1 MTLPNTLSLRLLW
14 IGLSAALLV
23 CAPGCEQVVDLEGA
37 EHEPKLVL
45 QSRFVPGQPWKV
57 EVSHSRGAFE
67 PGDVLESSYTVT
79 DATVEIYQADTKL
92 GKLELDSLD
101 RYSSPA
107 LTPEPQTPYT
117 VRVSAPELGTVEATD
132 QAPALPP
139 ARVSLLSIEN
149 AENAHYDRIL
159 RLTIDDPEETNNYY
173 HLTLHRKEYYGNGEV
188 FEYNYSTFLTRTR
201 AIVNEMGVTTEQQN
215 KYRGSEARF
224 TDALFDGRTY
234 DLDLQ
239 VSSRIP
245 PINDEEP
252 LEEQK
257 THEEYI
263 LILRILSEHSYEY
276 RRTERLSGQ
285 TIVNPF
291 AEPVN
296 VHSNVE
302 GGYGLVGG
310 RNVDTLRHKIAAEG
324 LR

>member
-1 MTLPNTLSLRLLW
+1 MNLSDSLFLRLLPL
-14 IGLSAALLV
+14 GFFAAFLV
-23 CAPGCEQVVDLEGA
+23 PVPGCEQVVDLEGR
-37 EHEPKLVL
+37 EHESKLVL
-45 QSRFVPGQPWKV
+45 QSRFVPNQPWQVK
-57 EVSHSRGAFE
+57 VSHSRGAFE

-92 GKLELDSLD
+92 GTLEFDSLN
-101 RYSSPA
+101 RYSSTV

-132 QAPALPP
+132 QVPALPP
-139 ARVSLLSIEN
+139 AHASLHPIED
-149 AENAHYDRIL
+149 AENAPYDRIL
-159 RLTIDDPEETNNYY
+159 RLTIDDPAGSDNYY
-173 HLTLHRKEYYGNGEV
+173 HVTLHRKEYYGNGET
-188 FEYNYSTFLTRTR
+188 FEYNHSTFLTRTR

-245 PINDEEP
+245 PINDDEP

-285 TIVNPF
+285 TTANPF

-310 RNVDTLRHKIAAEG
+310 QNVDTLRHKIAAEG